1 MPRYTL
7 TYIPSLDDVLPSPS
21 HLHLKV
27 KNTSAIAL
35 RAAYLHG
42 PYTLYA
48 ACYPSTFDPN
58 EGDKSSRTHGVPDF
72 EPNLKA
78 GGSWLSQ
85 LTVPE
90 NIREAADK
98 ANVKRTLDGR
108 VPSCTWIIEVSS
120 QIVFSTSATVHFEL
134 LVARDEKSIESKFS
148 SIPAHTGVTPG
159 QLQNHQHQKRENN
172 DISGSCVDGVYPKA
186 VELVV
191 ENTEKLW
198 NKPYLPDWND
208 EGKDRGHAAQAS
220 EDRGTGNSDDEVRTG
235 RESPDN
241 SSARNKQKKIHLV
254 VLTHGLHSNLGAD
267 MLYIKESIDA
277 TAKQARLDAR
287 KRKWKHGS
295 VHRRK
300 EGPQDYAPPGAGQA
314 GRREVSSAALLSGG
328 KNELAR
334 DDKDVDED
342 EEQVVVRGFSGNTVR
357 TERGIQ
363 YLGKRLAK
371 YVLCITY
378 PDQPYLPPKKSKSK
392 SRTKTLPEQQPED
405 AQGLEA
411 TTDSQGGQNSP
422 KASDL
427 AYKITSISFIAHSLG
442 GLTQTYAI
450 AYIQKYSPNFFEVIK
465 PINFVS
471 LATPFLGLSNENP
484 LYVKFALDFGL
495 VGRTGQDLGLA
506 WRAPAMVRSG
516 WTAMI
521 GGIGTESQRVLRQ
534 TNPSS
539 KPLLRILPAGPA
551 HQVLK
556 LFRNRTV
563 YANVVNDGIVPL
575 RTSCLL
581 FLDWSGLGRVEKA
594 RRENGIVGT
603 MAGWGWAEL
612 TGAKSSARSQVQD
625 YHGKEF
631 QYRLEKSDGDET
643 DYISNH
649 NDQGEVPQPS
659 ESAAEDKMGME
670 GNGLPELHQ
679 PSDTHSEESQDAKVD
694 ASQAKSSS
702 STDPPSAF
710 GSLLQFLRPGQHK
723 SRRRSPKRSKIY
735 SRSQTLSFD
744 LTDGGS
750 HSSESVS
757 EVDSLT
763 TSPPH
768 LLKEEST
775 NDDSVAPF
783 DPPRTSIFESAGDIL
798 NPPLPSKEFI
808 LHPAS
813 RPRTIFHDRIY
824 HPEDIPPPRIKKRSG
839 LTRSFSSES
848 KTNSSHIN
856 SSRQQES
863 NGSNSGMKVEEKIAR
878 AYHRDLS
885 WRKVLVRLEPDAHN
899 NICVRRMFSNAY
911 GWPVVQHLVDT
922 HFADSWTACTA
933 DSKEPNHERAKPLE
947 EGAGLYGEEVQ
958 MHPEPTEFKR
968 TDSEVREAKDHVS
981 SLTSLDTMSMS
992 STTGR
997 PRLAH
1002 HDSAQWDDRFLEES
1016 EDDSEF
1022 EDAGFR
1028 RSFEIPTSRLT
1039 TDDNLEKRAPI
1050 TNTSDAFPSS
1060 SSSKLGEQKTP
1071 ADVVQEKLD
1080 AGHLVAKPEPTD
1092 QHKKE
1097 SITIRGR
1104 TTSLG
1109 LGKSVEE
1116 QLGKIAGVGKQ
1127 TVHNE
1132 EANGSDLD
1140 E

>member
-1 MPRYTL
+1 M
-7 TYIPSLDDVLPSPS
+7 TYIPSLDPVLPSPS

-58 EGDKSSRTHGVPDF
+58 QGDKSSRTHGVPDF

-90 NIREAADK
+90 NIRETADK

-120 QIVFSTSATVHFEL
+120 QIIFSTSATVHFEL
-134 LVARDEKSIESKFS
+134 LVARDEKSIESRFS
-148 SIPAHTGVTPG
+148 AIPAHTGVTPG
-159 QLQNHQHQKRENN
+159 QLQDHERKKRENN
-172 DISGSCVDGVYPKA
+172 DSSSSFVDGVYSKA

-191 ENTEKLW
+191 ESTEKLW

-208 EGKDRGHAAQAS
+208 EGKDRGRAAQAS
-220 EDRGTGNSDDEVRTG
+220 GDRGMGNSHGGIRTG
-235 RESPDN
+235 RESSD

-277 TAKQARLDAR
+277 TARQARLDAR
-287 KRKWKHGS
+287 KRKWRHGS
-295 VHRRK
+295 VHRPK
-300 EGPQDYAPPGAGQA
+300 EAPQDYNSLEAGLADQRESTPA
-314 GRREVSSAALLSGG
+314 GLLSGG
-328 KNELAR
+328 TSELVC
-334 DDKDVDED
+334 DDEDVDED
-342 EEQVVVRGFSGNTVR
+342 EEQVIVRGFSGNTVR

-371 YVLCITY
+371 YVLSMTY
-378 PDQPYLPPKKSKSK
+378 PDQPYSPPKKSKKK
-392 SRTKTLPEQQPED
+392 SQTKTHLQQQVAD
-405 AQGLEA
+405 MQGLDA
-411 TTDSQGGQNSP
+411 TTDTQGGQNFPS
-422 KASDL
+422 SNL

-450 AYIQKYSPNFFEVIK
+450 AYIQKYSPTFFEIIK

-484 LYVKFALDFGL
+484 IYVKFALDFGL

-516 WTAMI
+516 WTAMV

-563 YANVVNDGIVPL
+563 YSNVVNDGIVPL

-612 TGAKSSARSQVQD
+612 TGAKSSARSQLHD
-625 YHGKEF
+625 HRGTEF
-631 QYRLEKSDGDET
+631 QYRLEKSDEDET
-643 DYISNH
+643 DYVTNH
-649 NDQGEVPQPS
+649 IDQGEVPQPS

-679 PSDTHSEESQDAKVD
+679 PSDTHSEESQDAKAD
-694 ASQAKSSS
+694 ASPAKSSS
-702 STDPPSAF
+702 STLAPSAF
-710 GSLLQFLRPGQHK
+710 GSLLQFLRPGQQK

-744 LTDGGS
+744 SIDGGS
-750 HSSESVS
+750 YSSESVS

-763 TSPPH
+763 TSPPQ
-768 LLKEEST
+768 LPKNEST
-775 NDDSVAPF
+775 YDDSDVPF

-798 NPPLPSKEFI
+798 NPPLPSQEFI

-824 HPEDIPPPRIKKRSG
+824 HPEDIPPPRIQKRSG
-839 LTRSFSSES
+839 LKRSFSSEPKTPAS
-848 KTNSSHIN
+848 NTNSSSH
-856 SSRQQES
+856 QETK
-863 NGSNSGMKVEEKIAR
+863 GSNSGMKVEEKIAR

-958 MHPEPTEFKR
+958 MQPAPTEFKR
-968 TDSEVREAKDHVS
+968 TDSEVRESKDHLS
-981 SLTSLDTMSMS
+981 SLTSLDKMSMS

-997 PRLAH
+997 PRLTH

-1016 EDDSEF
+1016 EDDSDF

-1028 RSFEIPTSRLT
+1028 RSLEIPTSGLT
-1039 TDDNLEKRAPI
+1039 TDEDAEKHAPI
-1050 TNTSDAFPSS
+1050 SNIPNTLPSS
-1060 SSSKLGEQKTP
+1060 SSSKMGEQKTP
-1071 ADVVQEKLD
+1071 ADVIQQKLD
-1080 AGHLVAKPEPTD
+1080 AGDLVAEPEPTE
-1092 QHKKE
+1092 QNKSE
-1097 SITIRGR
+1097 SIVIRGR

-1116 QLGKIAGVGKQ
+1116 QLGRIAGVEKQ
-1127 TVHNE
+1127 SLNKE
-1132 EANGSDLD
+1132 EVKGSDL

>member
-1 MPRYTL
+1 M
-7 TYIPSLDDVLPSPS
+7 
-21 HLHLKV
+21 
-27 KNTSAIAL
+27 
-35 RAAYLHG
+35 HG

-48 ACYPSTFDPN
+48 ACYPSTFNPN
-58 EGDKSSRTHGVPDF
+58 QEDKNSGTHGVPDF

-78 GGSWLSQ
+78 SGSWHSQ

-90 NIREAADK
+90 NIRETADK

-120 QIVFSTSATVHFEL
+120 QIIFSTSATVHFEV
-134 LVARDEKSIESKFS
+134 LVGRDEKSIESRFS
-148 SIPAHTGVTPG
+148 LIPVHTSVTIG
-159 QLQNHQHQKRENN
+159 HLQDHQHNAGEVN
-172 DISGSCVDGVYPKA
+172 DLSGARINGVYSQS
-186 VELVV
+186 VELAI
-191 ENTEKLW
+191 EDTETLW
-198 NKPYLPDWND
+198 NKPYLPSWND
-208 EGKDRGHAAQAS
+208 EGKDRGHATQTS
-220 EDRGTGNSDDEVRTG
+220 QDRGAGDSHDRIQTG
-235 RESPDN
+235 RGSPND
-241 SSARNKQKKIHLV
+241 SSSREKPKKIHLV

-277 TAKQARLDAR
+277 TARQARLDAR

-295 VHRRK
+295 VHRPK
-300 EGPQDYAPPGAGQA
+300 EDPQGHGPLDAGQDA
-314 GRREVSSAALLSGG
+314 QREPNSAASLSSANNEPVSGD
-328 KNELAR
+328 E
-334 DDKDVDED
+334 DED
-342 EEQVVVRGFSGNTVR
+342 EEQVIVRGFSGNIVR

-371 YVLCITY
+371 YVLSMTY

-392 SRTKTLPEQQPED
+392 SRK
-405 AQGLEA
+405 
-411 TTDSQGGQNSP
+411 
-422 KASDL
+422 KASTRQQLEHKEGTDAPMISQEGQKILEPSKL

-442 GLTQTYAI
+442 GLTQMYAI
-450 AYIQKYSPNFFEVIK
+450 AYIQKYSPRFFEIIK

-471 LATPFLGLSNENP
+471 MATPFLGLSNENP
-484 LYVKFALDFGL
+484 IYVKFALDFGL

-521 GGIGTESQRVLRQ
+521 GGIGTESQRVLKQ
-534 TNPSS
+534 TNPGS

-556 LFRNRTV
+556 LFRNRTI
-563 YANVVNDGIVPL
+563 YSNVVNDGIVPL

-594 RRENGIVGT
+594 RRESGIVGT

-612 TGAKSSARSQVQD
+612 TGANSSSRSQA
-625 YHGKEF
+625 H
-631 QYRLEKSDGDET
+631 EKRVEQSHNRQEKRDKDET
-643 DYISNH
+643 DYITNH
-649 NDQGEVPQPS
+649 SDQGEVPQPS
-659 ESAAEDKMGME
+659 ESAAEDKIVVE
-670 GNGLPELHQ
+670 GDRGPDPYQH
-679 PSDTHSEESQDAKVD
+679 SDTHYEDSQDAKVD
-694 ASQAKSSS
+694 SSQAKISSS
-702 STDPPSAF
+702 ALAPTTF
-710 GSLLQFLRPGQHK
+710 GSLMQFLRPGQPK

-735 SRSQTLSFD
+735 SRSQTLHSD
-744 LTDGGS
+744 SADGAS
-750 HSSESVS
+750 HSSESAS

-763 TSPPH
+763 ASRTQ
-768 LLKEEST
+768 LVKVES
-775 NDDSVAPF
+775 NDNDPDEPF

-808 LHPAS
+808 LHPSS

-839 LTRSFSSES
+839 LKRSFSSEVKNHTS
-848 KTNSSHIN
+848 STNTSNH
-856 SSRQQES
+856 QETEDS
-863 NGSNSGMKVEEKIAR
+863 VSGMKVEEKIAR

-911 GWPVVQHLVDT
+911 GWPVIQHLVDT

-933 DSKEPNHERAKPLE
+933 DSIEPNHERAKPLE
-947 EGAGLYGEEVQ
+947 EGVGLYGEEVQ
-958 MHPEPTEFKR
+958 MQPEPIKFKR
-968 TDSEVREAKDHVS
+968 TDSEAREARDHLS
-981 SLTSLDTMSMS
+981 SLTSLDEMSMS

-1016 EDDSEF
+1016 DDDSEF

-1028 RSFEIPTSRLT
+1028 RSLEIPTSLLT
-1039 TDDNLEKRAPI
+1039 TDENTEERDPILNTLDELASSGNLVK
-1050 TNTSDAFPSS
+1050 
-1060 SSSKLGEQKTP
+1060 QKTP
-1071 ADVVQEKLD
+1071 ADVVNQKLD
-1080 AGHLVAKPEPTD
+1080 AGDLVAEPESMD
-1092 QHKKE
+1092 QNKE
-1097 SITIRGR
+1097 EKIVIRGR

-1116 QLGKIAGVGKQ
+1116 QLGKIAGVGKHTEFQ
-1127 TVHNE
+1127 AG
-1132 EANGSDLD
+1132 ANDLD
-1140 E
+1140 LND